1 MIKLWSMCASLF
13 FPPWSVTRP
22 CVSIFIPSSSL
33 FKGTSSPSSFLIIG
47 SIVTNIQSD
56 ASVSRGWGTRGKG
69 GGVGSMM
76 GQALKSFDAKS
87 TQKDTFSLLMR
98 IKRPL
103 TTRRID
109 LVLLSIHA
117 TSSISSRPGSL
128 GSHGMH
134 PPQLCQPC
142 IRCQRAIS
150 GKDFWYVL
158 F

>member
-109 LVLLSIHA
+109 LVLLSTHA
-117 TSSISSRPGSL
+117 TSHSFSPGSSR
-128 GSHGMH
+128 SHSRH
-134 PPQLCQPC
+134 PPQLYQPC
-142 IRCQRAIS
+142 IHCHH
-150 GKDFWYVL
+150 
-158 F
+158 